1 MVQGL
6 FEILR
11 SSEEGKVQELLAMIR
26 ANASMTSIAAAV
38 EASTMTSEGSLKR
51 KRSVSSSASSR
62 EGTDGV
68 KRTGSDDHTKPS
80 HTLSQGV
87 LTESETAASRSTSA
101 PEPYQL
107 TSSEQPIGDDAL
119 TFGSDDQPH
128 PIFEL
133 AQVRAFVKG
142 LAYQRPFL
150 Y

>member
-6 FEILR
+6 FEIIR
-11 SSEEGKVQELLAMIR
+11 SNEEGKAQELLAMIR

-38 EASTMTSEGSLKR
+38 EASAMTSERSLKR

-80 HTLSQGV
+80 HTLSPGA
-87 LTESETAASRSTSA
+87 LTESETAASRPTSA
-101 PEPYQL
+101 PAPYQL
-107 TSSEQPIGDDAL
+107 TSSKESIGDGAL
-119 TFGSDDQPH
+119 TFGSDHQSH

-133 AQVRAFVKG
+133 AQVRASVKG
-142 LAYQRPFL
+142 LAYQSPFL